1 MKRTHRKSGFTLI
14 EMVVV
19 IGIIALLAA
28 LTMGI
33 SNSVIRNSQV
43 RQTQDA
49 MRLLALAVDEWELER
64 GRPITFEGFIPINGG
79 RYDIYTNGEVITQP
93 SDSSSVNNDDMQ
105 EAMETRIVSLV
116 ELLLQSE
123 PASDILAK
131 ISPDFFIED
140 INGKLLVDPWGNP
153 MGVIFPGRKF
163 SEAYPDLDPLAEYP
177 YLDESNDMTVRDEAE
192 DGLGSCVN
200 GRLLFVS
207 SGPDLRWGYR
217 YQGNDGVGNP
227 TLIESSKDN
236 IYSYD
241 PFVVEEAR

>member
-1 MKRTHRKSGFTLI
+1 MKRIEKASGFTLI

-49 MRLLALAVDEWELER
+49 MKLIALAVDEWELER
-64 GRPITFEGFIPINGG
+64 GRPITFEGFIPIDGG
-79 RYDIYTNGEVITQP
+79 RYDIYANDEDIDQP
-93 SDSSSVNNDDMQ
+93 SSSSSVNNNEMQ
-105 EAMETRIVSLV
+105 EAMETRISSLV

-123 PASDILAK
+123 PASNILSK

-140 INGKLLVDPWGNP
+140 TQGKLIADPWGNP
-153 MGVIFPGRKF
+153 IGVIFPGRKF
-163 SEAYPDLDPLAEYP
+163 AEAYPNLDPLGEYP

-200 GRLLFVS
+200 GRILFVS
-207 SGPDLRWGYR
+207 AGPDLRWGYR
-217 YQGNDGVGNP
+217 YQVNDGVGNA
-227 TLIESSKDN
+227 TLIDSSKDN
-236 IYSYD
+236 IYSYA